1 MGRDETYSLISVNA
15 GDDEEIVIQTGVRRQ
30 AESVRSE
37 PAGEA
42 SEGAG
47 VSAGETVAIG
57 DADAACETGRF
68 DAEAAEAAEADEAPL
83 DVGETDCEPRP
94 SKPRYR
100 ETTKDEL
107 DSVEPMSST
116 QKAVIGCVLLFIVGF
131 AVYYLFLR

>member
-30 AESVRSE
+30 AENVRPE
-37 PAGEA
+37 PADEA
-42 SEGAG
+42 AEDA
-47 VSAGETVAIG
+47 SASAIG
-57 DADAACETGRF
+57 DADAACETGGADVGA
-68 DAEAAEAAEADEAPL
+68 DAEVDEASV
-83 DVGETDCEPRP
+83 DADGADCEPRP

-100 ETTKDEL
+100 ETTKDDL

>member
-57 DADAACETGRF
+57 DADAACETGRV
-68 DAEAAEAAEADEAPL
+68 DAEADEADGVPL
-83 DVGETDCEPRP
+83 DAGETDCEPRP

-116 QKAVIGCVLLFIVGF
+116 QKTVIGCVLLFIVGF